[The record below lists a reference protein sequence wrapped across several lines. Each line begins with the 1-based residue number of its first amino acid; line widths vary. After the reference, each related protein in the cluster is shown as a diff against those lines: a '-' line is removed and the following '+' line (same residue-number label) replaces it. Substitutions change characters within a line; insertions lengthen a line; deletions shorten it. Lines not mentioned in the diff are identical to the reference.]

1 MQAETPDDGRAP
13 YMTAT
18 AVTTRTATM
27 HEDLEKNQ
35 KTSQVCKSLIYIII
49 FYMTKHKLLF
59 STNQK
64 ISVYWTLQ

>member
-1 MQAETPDDGRAP
+1 
-13 YMTAT
+13 MTAT

-49 FYMTKHKLLF
+49 FYMMKHKLLF
-59 STNQK
+59 STN
-64 ISVYWTLQ
+64 